1 MLRSLYNKIK
11 LVLNPKRTPEIL
23 PRKKV
28 SLPAMERRI
37 AASRNIVDGSLMD
50 KE

>member
-1 MLRSLYNKIK
+1 MLKNLTKRISQWFA
-11 LVLNPKRTPEIL
+11 PKRTPEIL

-37 AASRNIVDGSLMD
+37 AASRNIVDGNLMD
-50 KE
+50 KK